1 MYILPVTNSS
11 YSPNFSGGAKSK
23 NIFNRALEKIIDAV
37 PDTELKDNPSKR
49 EIKRKIDETLSK
61 PAQNRLIMGI
71 TALLTQPWIDYFN
84 HRVDEDTRKVAR
96 NRTIAKI
103 IAGTAVGM
111 VVRGSCYKLV
121 EKMTDIGGK
130 GKNSM
135 RLVPKK
141 YLGEFIHDAHKL
153 KNYRNALSTI
163 VAITAMCFT
172 NFLIDAPLT
181 RYLTNKFNAKT
192 EAKKSMNQKAE
203 EVLYA

>member
-1 MYILPVTNSS
+1 MYILPVTNNS
-11 YSPNFSGGAKSK
+11 YSPNFSGKANPK
-23 NIFNRALEKIIDAV
+23 NIFNRALEKIMDVLPNA
-37 PDTELKDNPSKR
+37 ELKDDSSKR

-61 PAQNRLIMGI
+61 PAQNRLIMGL

-103 IAGTAVGM
+103 IAGTTVGM
-111 VVRGSCYKLV
+111 IVRGSCYKLV
-121 EKMTDIGGK
+121 EKTTDIEAK
-130 GKNSM
+130 GKNSK
-135 RLVPKK
+135 RLIPKK
-141 YLGEFIHDAHKL
+141 YMEEFLHDAHKL

-163 VAITAMCFT
+163 VAIIAMCFT
-172 NFLIDAPLT
+172 NFLIDAPVT

-192 EAKKSMNQKAE
+192 EAKKEVKQKAE